1 MTKKVCISGYYGFD
15 NFGDETILKILTE
28 TLKLIIPD
36 IEITVFSSSPEK
48 TAEELNVKSTY
59 TFKIPQ
65 IIKEIYN
72 TDTLISGGGSLLQD
86 VTSIKSLIYY
96 LGVIL
101 TAKLFGKKIIIFSQ
115 GIGPIS
121 NKILKKITFFLLKR
135 ANLITVRDEESHKL
149 LQENKINAIKTSD
162 PVWNLPAP
170 QKKSKPNTLGIQL
183 RDSKNLT
190 ENFITAFAEAINKNY
205 GTKDIYIYSLQNK
218 LDLEISNKLKD
229 KLLKLNPN
237 INIQTVENTSNE
249 KVINDITQ
257 MEELIAMR
265 YHACLIAIK
274 SGIKL
279 LPVNYDIKVKNIAE
293 EFNLE
298 YIDLNNYVNINEQIE
313 NFRDK
318 EIKYNQEKIK
328 NLSFNFELIKNV
340 L

>member
-1 MTKKVCISGYYGFD
+1 M
-15 NFGDETILKILTE
+15 
-28 TLKLIIPD
+28 
-36 IEITVFSSSPEK
+36 
-48 TAEELNVKSTY
+48 
-59 TFKIPQ
+59 
-65 IIKEIYN
+65 
-72 TDTLISGGGSLLQD
+72 
-86 VTSIKSLIYY
+86 
-96 LGVIL
+96 
-101 TAKLFGKKIIIFSQ
+101 
-115 GIGPIS
+115 
-121 NKILKKITFFLLKR
+121 
-135 ANLITVRDEESHKL
+135 
-149 LQENKINAIKTSD
+149 
-162 PVWNLPAP
+162 PAP